1 MERYI
6 KGLSPNVELAI
17 VVFVAFGHFILASI
31 ASVFS
36 HEQAQAYSDA
46 DLLDLLLYELIVFIS
61 LGLFLLKRGWDHR
74 LLGLTPV
81 ARDIPVGIGLA
92 VVDYF
97 FFVLVWL
104 ILSQFYP
111 VSQAAEGGF
120 MFEPG
125 LDLVTVLAVSILNP
139 LFEEVFVCGYLITA
153 LRKRRSLTFA
163 INVSV
168 CIRLAYHLY
177 QGPLG
182 ALSIIPMGLIFAYW
196 YARTGRLWPL
206 VIAHGILDFLGLL
219 VFV

>member
-6 KGLSPNVELAI
+6 KGLSQNTELAI
-17 VVFVAFGHFILASI
+17 VVFVAFGYFILASI
-31 ASVFS
+31 TSVFS
-36 HEQAQAYSDA
+36 QEQGQAYTDA
-46 DLLDLLLYELIVFIS
+46 DLLDLLLYESVVFVF

-74 LLGLTPV
+74 LLGLTPF

-111 VSQAAEGGF
+111 VAQAGEGES

-125 LDLVTVLAVSILNP
+125 LGLMTVLAVSILNP

-153 LRKRRSLTFA
+153 LKKRRSLSFA

-182 ALSIIPMGLIFAYW
+182 ALSIIPMGLVFAYW

-206 VIAHGILDFLGLL
+206 VIAHGILDFMGLS